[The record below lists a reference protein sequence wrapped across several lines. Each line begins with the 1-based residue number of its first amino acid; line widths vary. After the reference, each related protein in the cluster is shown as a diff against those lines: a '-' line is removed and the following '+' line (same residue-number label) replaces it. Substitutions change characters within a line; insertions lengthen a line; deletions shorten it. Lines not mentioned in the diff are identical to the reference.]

1 MRISCHFFCQL
12 KNLYVWLIACSGLMT
27 EIMLTSNS
35 ATKDI
40 AHVRAVIDATMEEEE
55 RVSIRKWLH
64 PDGVESEAHFTA
76 ALNQR
81 HPDTGKW
88 LLYSNL
94 FKEWSLVKHGCM
106 WIYGIGK
113 QFPHLISMTVS

>member
-1 MRISCHFFCQL
+1 
-12 KNLYVWLIACSGLMT
+12 MT
-27 EIMLTSNS
+27 EIRLTSS
-35 ATKDI
+35 AATEDI

-88 LLYSNL
+88 LLYSKG
-94 FKEWSLVKHGCM
+94 FKEWSLGKHSCM

-113 QFPHLISMTVS
+113 QFPLLISMTVS